1 MEGAWG
7 TCRGTSGMVT
17 VAGSGMEGA
26 TVPTVPGGKGD
37 EDETETWR
45 VGGLCR
51 ALVMF
56 VRSLREKASML
67 MGMRVRGAFGSERGA
82 S

>member
-1 MEGAWG
+1 MDGACG
-7 TCRGTSGMVT
+7 TWRGTSGTVT
-17 VAGSGMEGA
+17 VAGSGMGGT
-26 TVPTVPGGKGD
+26 TVAGEKGE
-37 EDETETWR
+37 EDDVVTWR
-45 VGGLCR
+45 VGGLGR

-67 MGMRVRGAFGSERGA
+67 MGMSVTDAFGSERGT